1 MDIDNSLPTG
11 DVLNDF
17 DFDSFLHD
25 GDGDNQ
31 PFDFNGAFAN
41 MEGNEIGA
49 E

>member
-1 MDIDNSLPTG
+1 MNFADPMATN

-25 GDGDNQ
+25 GEDNP
-31 PFDFNGAFAN
+31 PFDFNNTFTD
-41 MEGNEIGA
+41 GNEIPA